1 MKNTVSITLGKDDNI
16 AEVFPRK
23 SRLAKRIIIQLNKR
37 NVFEL
42 IVPNRA
48 SMKQAIAFLYKK
60 EAWIL
65 AKNHQLKQ
73 KNKTTFTNGTLI
85 PILGKAYVIQHSQS
99 LRGITRIE
107 GNHLIV
113 SGLAEHVERKIKQ
126 FLIKSAKEEIA
137 SCARINAKSLG
148 VSFSRITVRD
158 TTTRWGS
165 CSRSGN
171 LSFSWRLVM
180 APRMVLEY
188 VVVHELAHL
197 REMNHSKRFWNIV
210 ASIFPGYQ
218 HARNWLKTH
227 GGDLHFYGD

>member
-1 MKNTVSITLGKDDNI
+1 MKDQPSIILGKDNNI
-16 AEVFPRK
+16 VEVFPRK
-23 SRLAKRIIIQLNKR
+23 SRLAKRIIITLNKR

-42 IVPNRA
+42 IVPKRA

-65 AKNHQLKQ
+65 EKNQQLQ
-73 KNKTTFTNGTLI
+73 KRNKTTFANTIQI
-85 PILGKAYVIQHSQS
+85 PVLGEVYTITHSQN
-99 LRGITRIE
+99 LRGITKIE
-107 GNHLIV
+107 DKKIIV
-113 SGLAEHVERKIKQ
+113 SGLEEHIERKIKQ
-126 FLIKSAKEEIA
+126 FLIKLAKEEITK
-137 SCARINAKSLG
+137 CAQIDTKKLG

-188 VVVHELAHL
+188 VVAHEVAHL
-197 REMNHSKRFWNIV
+197 REMNHSKKFWNLV
-210 ASIFPGYQ
+210 ASIFPNYQ
-218 HARNWLKTH
+218 QARNWLKVH